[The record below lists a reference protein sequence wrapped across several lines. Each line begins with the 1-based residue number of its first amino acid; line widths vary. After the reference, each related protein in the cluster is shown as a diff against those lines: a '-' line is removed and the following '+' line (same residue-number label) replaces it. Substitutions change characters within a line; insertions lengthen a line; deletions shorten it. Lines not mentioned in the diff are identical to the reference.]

1 MPAQEIPYDEMRAIL
16 GLPDLPQTTP
26 YQPHRR
32 FEHGD
37 RLVCETVDGAQYSGI
52 IVDVVEHGDE
62 VSYKLEDPRYS
73 ARAQNLAVIRDRA
86 LGGDLAAKV
95 EHALAVGVIKL
106 AADLSE
112 VPVTHFPR
120 PEPDS
125 RTPRER
131 ALPRPS
137 HTPPP
142 WAQDPAR
149 TRRTKN
155 GGIDMRTPRV

>member
-1 MPAQEIPYDEMRAIL
+1 MTEIPYDEMRRIL
-16 GLPDLPQTTP
+16 GLPEVPRTAP
-26 YQPHRR
+26 YQPHQR
-32 FEHGD
+32 FEHGE
-37 RLVCETVDGAQYSGI
+37 RVVCETVDGARYSGI

-73 ARAQNLAVIRDRA
+73 PRAQNLAKIRERA
-86 LGGDLAAKV
+86 LSGDLAAKV

-106 AADLSE
+106 AAEISE
-112 VPVTHFPR
+112 VPLTYFPH
-120 PEPDS
+120 PEPDT
-125 RTPRER
+125 RTAQER